1 MKKISIITLMNVT
14 MLFSLFTTIHPSD
27 NPYTWLNPIKKI
39 KHAYYMKK
47 FGSQSA
53 PAEDQEAIKKALA
66 EMGTDHSI
74 PLYITN
80 ERSNHNGCTV
90 TKTGVWLDKKRGGDG
105 DRFGYKKHNKIYRH
119 YYAAAHV
126 NNGTAT
132 QYRESDIIESNRKNL
147 ACGMIPGA
155 SMLAS
160 GWALLGYSIK
170 KGCSG
175 IKLVP
180 QYTLLLVGT
189 FACHPII
196 AMINGA
202 LLRDSTMEKR
212 SNIENN
218 AQKLAIKTIKTNHAD
233 EKPFYQATILPP
245 QFRNIY

>member
-66 EMGTDHSI
+66 EMGTDHSV

-90 TKTGVWLDKKRGGDG
+90 TKTGVWLDKELGADI
-105 DRFGYKKHNKIYRH
+105 DRFSAIKHDKIYRY

-126 NNGTAT
+126 NNDTAT
-132 QYRESDIIESNRKNL
+132 QHRESDIENNSKDL
-147 ACGMIPGA
+147 AWGMIPGA
-155 SMLAS
+155 SIIAS
-160 GWALLGYSIK
+160 GWALLKYSIK
-170 KGCSG
+170 RGYSG

-180 QYTLLLVGT
+180 QYTLLVIGT
-189 FACHPII
+189 AACHPLI
-196 AMINGA
+196 AIINGS
-202 LLRDSTMEKR
+202 LLRHSTMKKR

-233 EKPFYQATILPP
+233 ERPFYQATIFPP